1 MLASRSLVPVLAS
14 LSLAACY
21 GAAPPRP
28 ARIPLPQLVDGAQ
41 VDVFSETH
49 TTMENIPKTAWTCP
63 QGVAEGDPSCVK
75 TTYTVT
81 EPVDHTITTASYASQ
96 PISYGQ
102 FKVLTDARYEQ
113 KLADLDH
120 LSHTC
125 KRANIPRYAGMA
137 LFGVGLIAGP
147 IMAANGS
154 SAGGLVT
161 YGGMGAGGLAYALGY
176 FAFGGR
182 DCNEARAIYNDVNV
196 EPYATTNEMEG
207 GEVASEMKVL
217 AQQFNLQHAGMA
229 RTESV
234 PSPVADASDEE
245 PAPAPAPVARKKTKL
260 KMRR

>member
-1 MLASRSLVPVLAS
+1 
-14 LSLAACY
+14 
-21 GAAPPRP
+21 
-28 ARIPLPQLVDGAQ
+28 
-41 VDVFSETH
+41 
-49 TTMENIPKTAWTCP
+49 
-63 QGVAEGDPSCVK
+63 
-75 TTYTVT
+75 
-81 EPVDHTITTASYASQ
+81 
-96 PISYGQ
+96 
-102 FKVLTDARYEQ
+102 
-113 KLADLDH
+113 
-120 LSHTC
+120 
-125 KRANIPRYAGMA
+125 MA

-196 EPYATTNEMEG
+196 EPYASTNEMEG

>member
-1 MLASRSLVPVLAS
+1 MSITRLIGSVAL

-28 ARIPLPQLVDGAQ
+28 ARIPMPTLVDGAEI
-41 VDVFSETH
+41 DVFSQTH
-49 TTMENIPKTAWTCP
+49 TTMENIQKVAWTCP
-63 QGVAEGDPSCVK
+63 QGKAEGDPTCVK

-81 EPVDHTITTASYASQ
+81 EPVDHTITTASYGAE

-113 KLADLDH
+113 KLAALDH

-137 LFGVGLIAGP
+137 LFAVGLLGGP
-147 IMAANGS
+147 IIGAMGS
-154 SAGGLVT
+154 SSSALIT
-161 YGGMGAGGLAYALGY
+161 YGGMGAGGLAYGLGY

-196 EPYATTNEMEG
+196 APYASTAEVEG
-207 GEVASEMKVL
+207 GHLASEMKVL
-217 AQQFNLQHAGMA
+217 AEQFNVQHGAMTA
-229 RTESV
+229 RAQAQME
-234 PSPVADASDEE
+234 PVVVE
-245 PAPAPAPVARKKTKL
+245 PPAPVARKKAGKL
-260 KMRR
+260 RMRR